1 MLNFITV
8 DHKENIH
15 MKKVQIVADSTCD
28 LSEELI
34 AKYNIAIIPL
44 CIIMD
49 DKSYFDG
56 LEVTPT
62 EIFEWASKNKTTP
75 KTSAISLAK
84 AKEVLTPFM
93 ENGDDIIFFGI
104 STKMSG
110 TCGVVKILREQEE
123 YDRIFIIDSC
133 NLSTGIGLQV
143 LRAAELAEQ
152 GLTAEEIVADIESKK
167 ENIRA
172 SFVIDTLTFLARG
185 GRCTAL
191 TALMANT
198 LRLHPMIVVRD
209 GTMGVTKKYT
219 GKIDVALN
227 KYVEDLKKDL
237 ANADKRRVF
246 ITHSG
251 CKEETIQAIYDK
263 LAALEYFEEIDIT
276 TAGGVI
282 SSHCGPNTLG
292 VLFYVNEEVPA
303 EIPAETAEEA
313 VAEATV

>member
-1 MLNFITV
+1 
-8 DHKENIH
+8 

-28 LSEELI
+28 LSKELI
-34 AKYNIAIIPL
+34 EKYNIAIIPL

-56 LEVTPT
+56 VEVTPP
-62 EIFEWASKNKTTP
+62 EIFEWANKNKTTP
-75 KTSAISLAK
+75 KTSAASITK
-84 AKEVLTPFM
+84 AKEIMQPFID
-93 ENGDDIIFFGI
+93 NGDDIIFFGI

-110 TCGVVKILREQEE
+110 TCGVIKILREQEE
-123 YDRIFIIDSC
+123 YDRIFIIDSY

-143 LRAAELAEQ
+143 LRAADLAEQ
-152 GLTAEEIVADIESKK
+152 GVSAEDIVADIEGRKD
-167 ENIRA
+167 NVRA
-172 SFVIDTLTFLARG
+172 SFVIDTLTYLARG

-219 GKIDVALN
+219 GKIDVALG

-237 ANADKRRVF
+237 ATADKRRVF

-251 CKEETIQAIYDK
+251 CKDATVQAIYDK
-263 LAALEYFEEIDIT
+263 IAALEYFEEINIT

-292 VLFYVNEEVPA
+292 VLFYTLPEEPAEVPA
-303 EIPAETAEEA
+303 ETEEA